1 MKNFVIGSFFI
12 LFLFSCKDNQTEISQ
27 YGKVSSYEKG
37 EELSAGKFSFV
48 NSDKSAFSEHLKGMD
63 ESEKIDF
70 LLGERLFKTNW
81 VPAPASTSGLDGLGP
96 TFVSK
101 SCQICH
107 IRNGRG
113 QPFNKFAKESFGF
126 LMRISVSG
134 KGMHG
139 GAKPVWGYG
148 TQLQNRGILKV
159 KGEADINVNYEY
171 IKGKYP
177 DGTPYEL
184 RKPTYTLTNG
194 RYGELPNDLLLS
206 PRVGTQVIGLGFVD
220 GLSEH
225 SGKPN
230 YVWNVE
236 EQKNTIGKFGWKA
249 NAPTLKQ
256 QNAGAFHQDI
266 GITTPMFPHQNCP
279 DPQSE
284 CQNLPNGNDREAEVS
299 SQGLKDITFFLGTV
313 EVPMRRNYKNK
324 DVLEGKVLFNKL
336 NCIACHK
343 IGLKVTNS
351 KIYPKING
359 TIINPYSD
367 FLLHDMG
374 ENLADNRPDFLANGR
389 EWRTQPLW
397 GIGLI
402 KKVNNHTYLLHD
414 GRARNIE
421 EAILWHGGEAEKSK
435 QEFINL
441 SAKQR
446 KQVLNFI
453 NSL

>member
-12 LFLFSCKDNQTEISQ
+12 LFLFSCRDNQTKISQ
-27 YGKVSSYEKG
+27 YGKVSFYEKG
-37 EELSAGKFSFV
+37 EEMSAGKFSFV
-48 NSDKSAFSEHLKGMD
+48 NSDKSAFLEHLKGMD

-113 QPFNKFAKESFGF
+113 QPYSKFTNESFGF
-126 LMRISVSG
+126 LMRISVRG

-139 GAKPVWGYG
+139 GPNPVFGYG

-184 RKPTYTLTNG
+184 RKPIYALTNG

-220 GLSEH
+220 GLSEQEILKNADENDTDNDGI
-225 SGKPN
+225 SGKAN

-236 EQKNTIGKFGWKA
+236 KQKNTIGKFGWKA
-249 NAPTLKQ
+249 NTPTLKQ

-266 GITTPMFPHQNCP
+266 GITTPMFPLQNCP

-284 CQNLPNGNDREAEVS
+284 C
-299 SQGLKDITFFLGTV
+299 FF
-313 EVPMRRNYKNK
+313 
-324 DVLEGKVLFNKL
+324 
-336 NCIACHK
+336 
-343 IGLKVTNS
+343 
-351 KIYPKING
+351 
-359 TIINPYSD
+359 
-367 FLLHDMG
+367 
-374 ENLADNRPDFLANGR
+374 
-389 EWRTQPLW
+389 
-397 GIGLI
+397 
-402 KKVNNHTYLLHD
+402 
-414 GRARNIE
+414 
-421 EAILWHGGEAEKSK
+421 
-435 QEFINL
+435 
-441 SAKQR
+441 
-446 KQVLNFI
+446 
-453 NSL
+453 